1 MNCTKCA
8 IPYIMHTLIV
18 SDIHLGSSVSRAR
31 DLLRILGS
39 ESYERL
45 VLNGDI
51 FDDLNFTRL
60 THEHWQLLS
69 KLRELSNP
77 KYNIEVIWIA
87 GNHDGAAL
95 VLSRLIGISVRSE
108 FSFDWNGK
116 RCLAIHGHQFDNF
129 ITRNPIISAIGSW
142 IYLGIQ
148 KIDTERQFISRYL
161 KRASKSWL
169 RISEKVARGAVRY
182 GKMKGAQI
190 VFCGHTHKQ
199 MAQIVSGVEY
209 YNSGCWT
216 DIPSSYIL
224 LDDREIKI
232 KEV

>member
-1 MNCTKCA
+1 
-8 IPYIMHTLIV
+8 MHTLII

-31 DLLRILGS
+31 DLLKVLKKETYKTLI
-39 ESYERL
+39 
-45 VLNGDI
+45 LNGDI
-51 FDDLNFTRL
+51 FDDLDFTRL
-60 THEHWQLLS
+60 HHDHWELLS

-77 KYNIEVIWIA
+77 ELDTQVVWIA

-95 VLSRLIGISVRSE
+95 VLSHLIGTPVQSE
-108 FSFDWNGK
+108 YLFEWNGK
-116 RCLAIHGHQFDNF
+116 KCLAIHGHQFDNF
-129 ITRNPIISAIGSW
+129 ITKNPILSSIGSW

-148 KIDTERQFISRYL
+148 KIDTERQFMSRYL

-169 RISEKVARGAVRY
+169 RVSEKVARGAVRY
-182 GKMKGAQI
+182 AKSKGAEI

-199 MAQIVSGVEY
+199 LKDVILGIEY

-216 DIPSSYIL
+216 DIPSSYISI
-224 LDDREIKI
+224 DSKSIEI